1 MISKKFKQIL
11 HYSNFGAN
19 MVENKDSTSLP
30 SNSPIKNVPADYYP
44 EGCENWYEIEEGI
57 DAGKKM
63 FFRDSKHGNGEPD
76 NTIVFVHGNPE
87 CSYTYRAVIRHL
99 VSTAE
104 KPIRIVAMD
113 HIGFGLSDQATFEM
127 VCMDHSRN
135 LEQLIRFLDL
145 QKVTLIIHDW
155 GGPIGIGA
163 FLKLSERVSNLVILN
178 STVFPIPLTGLTF
191 KNYPMKRMPWSKLPK
206 TIPNNFWGAFVSFA
220 IFYNLEN
227 PDELLA
233 NMPTMLAT
241 AKEKGTLVEK
251 ESVSQRIFRKQ
262 FDSKSNTLSSKRLV
276 LQTPLWG
283 HGNLYKE
290 PTLGERDTSPFYR
303 FIQDNISKVWGPK
316 GQNIGVR
323 AVIGKLDP
331 LAKEEVLQ
339 QWVDHLPQLKNHIKI
354 FDKVNH
360 FIEEFQPEAIAE
372 SIIDVAR
379 LK

>member
-1 MISKKFKQIL
+1 
-11 HYSNFGAN
+11 
-19 MVENKDSTSLP
+19 MVEKIKLESLP

-44 EGCENWYEIEEGI
+44 QGCGKRYEIVEGN

-63 FFRDSKHGNGEPD
+63 FFRDSKHGTGEPE

-87 CSYTYRAVIRHL
+87 CSYTYRGVIKHL
-99 VSTAE
+99 VNTA
-104 KPIRIVAMD
+104 KKSIRIVAMD
-113 HIGFGLSDQATFEM
+113 HIGFGLSDQASFEM
-127 VCMDHSRN
+127 VCMDHAQN
-135 LEQLIRFLDL
+135 LVQLIQYLDL
-145 QKVTLIIHDW
+145 RNVTLIIHDW

-163 FLKLSERVSNLVILN
+163 FLKLPERVSNLVILN
-178 STVFPIPLTGLTF
+178 SNVFPMPLTGMTF
-191 KNYPMKRMPWSKLPK
+191 ENYPLKRLSWSKLPK
-206 TIPNNFWGAFVSFA
+206 IIPDNYWGAFASFA

-227 PDELLA
+227 PDELLT

-241 AKEKGTLVEK
+241 TKEKGTLMEH
-251 ESVSQRIFRKQ
+251 ESVSQRIFREQ
-262 FDSKSNTLSSKRLV
+262 FQSKPNTLSSKRLV

-283 HGNLYKE
+283 HGNSYKE

-303 FIQDNISKVWGPK
+303 FIQDNISKLWSPD

-339 QWVDHLPQLKNHIKI
+339 QWVDHLPQLEGHIKI
-354 FDKVNH
+354 FESANH
-360 FIEEFQPEAIAE
+360 FIEEFEPEAIANT
-372 SIIDVAR
+372 IIDVAG